1 MWQFDRFASLSNI
14 KSYSYFHKFI
24 FYQLVKL
31 TSDFSLKN
39 EKQETQIQ
47 IVDDSN

>member
-1 MWQFDRFASLSNI
+1 M
-14 KSYSYFHKFI
+14 SYSYFHKFI
-24 FYQLVKL
+24 FYQLDKL

-47 IVDDSN
+47 IVDDSNWLNNN